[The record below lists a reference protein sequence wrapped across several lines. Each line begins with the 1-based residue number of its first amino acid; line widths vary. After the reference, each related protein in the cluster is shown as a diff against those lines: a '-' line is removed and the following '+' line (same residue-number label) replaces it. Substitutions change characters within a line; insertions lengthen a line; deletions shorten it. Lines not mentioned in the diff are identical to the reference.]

1 MSPVKY
7 LLAATLMLTAC
18 VHAPQKPESDT
29 SHVTEQVAPPP
40 VSAEE
45 PPLVLPKLELT
56 DEMLYEYLLVE
67 VGNQRGYK
75 TLAVEGSMDL
85 ATKTRDPRLAKRAA
99 QLAFESGDMVKAI
112 TAFKL
117 WQELE
122 PNTSLPARML
132 ASLQLRGGN
141 LKEAQAEFYK
151 VLKDDSGNVVHTL
164 LQIQQ
169 FLQAY
174 PDKDAAL
181 TMMRALA
188 EPYPKLAEAHWSVAK
203 LAQHSGDDVLALG
216 EAKQARVLR
225 PDWTQAVSLEAE
237 LLMKTAPQQGLQI
250 LHDYL
255 SANPGAYEL
264 RLQYARAL
272 VEQQRYPEA
281 RDEFQRV
288 FDHSPDNPELALAIA
303 LISLQMHDLQ
313 GAESQLKLALEKGKK
328 DQDTVQYYLG
338 QLGEAKKND
347 AEAIA
352 HYGQV
357 NAGEHLFASKM
368 RLAYLLSRQN
378 QLPEARKLLHDY
390 PASSNEQRAQIT
402 LIESQLLRDAKQY
415 AESYAVLQQSLLKL
429 PNQQVL
435 LYEAGMMADKLGKYA
450 AAEKHLRKLIQLHP
464 LDANAYNAL
473 GYSFLARNVRIPEG
487 VALVEHALQLAP
499 DDVAIM
505 DSVGWGYYRSG
516 KLDESVKM
524 LRRAHAANQDPEIA
538 AHLGE
543 ALWAHGDKEEARQLL
558 QKSLQAHP
566 DSEPLQ
572 ETIKRLLP

>member
-18 VHAPQKPESDT
+18 VHAPQKPEADT

-288 FDHSPDNPELALAIA
+288 FDHSPDNPELAFAIA